1 MISGGAIWALL
12 GFWGFLT
19 GAIACAMLALWLA
32 GTRKSRL
39 NRKAV
44 GFALAVVAAWCLL
57 AAGVGPVAAWTMMAE
72 APRNIALLFAIYC
85 LFATDGR
92 HAAMQPVRPLLTT
105 LACVEAA
112 QPVLVFVEYW
122 GPSGPFEPVGIFKAM
137 VCLRLMVAVCALV
150 LLHNLYVGAD
160 RPLRQVLRWPVAAFA
175 ALWVYDLNFYTIGYL
190 SGALSFELATLRGLV
205 AAAMAV
211 PIAVGFSRQ
220 APNLRFRPSRTVAF
234 RSLSLLVIGA
244 YLLLMEGIAQAIAW
258 AGDGSSRLTQVGFL
272 FAASVFAILWLP
284 SDQLRRHLRVT
295 ALKHLFQHRYDY
307 RMEWLRFTETI
318 GRASP
323 EASPLAERVIKVV
336 ADVAESPRGLLLVPG
351 DRGGLV
357 LGCGW
362 QWPHP
367 EVPAEA
373 LSPELARFFESGG
386 YILNLDDLRAGR
398 DVPANMPE
406 LPHWLHSESTAWAMV
421 PLLHYERLAG
431 LVVLSRPP
439 MARCLDWE
447 DFDLLRVIGRNLA
460 SYLAEQTGQEAL
472 REARN
477 FDEFNR
483 RIAFVMHDIKN
494 LASQLALLARNAER
508 HAENPAFREDMLVTL
523 RSSADKLNALLARLG
538 RYGTSIAEPAEP
550 LALDELV
557 SALVARWAL
566 TGPVV
571 LVDSQPVCVGAHRES
586 LEQAL
591 SHLAQNALDA
601 SDPGASVCVRVYRD
615 GLNGAVEILDSGC
628 GMSPDFVRNRL
639 FRPFDSSKPGGFGIG
654 AFEARELVRAMGG
667 SLDVESREGLG
678 TRFIVRLPEAEQAHI
693 IERINSGKAK
703 VA

>member
-1 MISGGAIWALL
+1 MISGGAIWAVL

-32 GTRKSRL
+32 GSRKSRL
-39 NRKAV
+39 NRRSI
-44 GFALAVVAAWCLL
+44 VVALGVIAVWCLL
-57 AAGVGPVAAWTMMAE
+57 AAGMGPVAPWTKLAE
-72 APRNIALLFAIYC
+72 APRNISLLFALYC
-85 LFATDGR
+85 LFVTDGR
-92 HAAMQPVRPLLTT
+92 HAAMQPVRPLLLT
-105 LACVEAA
+105 LACLEAI
-112 QPVLVFVEYW
+112 QPVLVYVEYW
-122 GPSGPFEPVGIFKAM
+122 EPSGPIDAVRIFEAM

-160 RPLRQVLRWPVAAFA
+160 QALRQILRWPVAAFG
-175 ALWVYDLNFYTIGYL
+175 ALWVYDLNFYTISYL
-190 SGALSFELATLRGLV
+190 SGGLSFELASLRGLV
-205 AAAMAV
+205 AGAMAV

-220 APNLRFRPSRTVAF
+220 APNLRFRPSRTIAF

-244 YLLLMEGIAQAIAW
+244 YLLLMVGIAQAIAL
-258 AGDGSSRLTQVGFL
+258 AGDGSTRLTQVGFL

-284 SDQLRRHLRVT
+284 SDNLRRHLRVT

-318 GRASP
+318 GRASQD
-323 EASPLAERVIKVV
+323 ASPLAERVIKAV

-351 DRGGLV
+351 DHGGLV
-357 LGCGW
+357 LGCDW
-362 QWPHP
+362 QWPHA
-367 EVPAEA
+367 EVPGEA
-373 LSPELARFFESGG
+373 LSPELTRFFESGG
-386 YILNLDDLRAGR
+386 YILNLDDARAGTAM
-398 DVPANMPE
+398 PANMPE
-406 LPHWLHSESTAWAMV
+406 LPQWLHSESTAWAMV
-421 PLLHYERLAG
+421 PLLHFERLAG
-431 LVVLSRPP
+431 IVVLSRPP
-439 MARCLDWE
+439 IGRRLDWE

-460 SYLAEQTGQEAL
+460 SYLAEQNGQEAL
-472 REARN
+472 REARS

-538 RYGTSIAEPAEP
+538 RYGTSNAEPAEP

-557 SALVARWAL
+557 NALVDRWAL

-571 LVDSQPVCVGAHRES
+571 MVDSQPVRVSAHRES

-601 SDPGASVCVRVYRD
+601 SAPGASVFVRVYRD
-615 GLNGAVEILDSGC
+615 GLNGMVEILDSGC

-639 FRPFDSSKPGGFGIG
+639 FKPFDSSKPGGFGIG

-678 TRFIVRLPEAEQAHI
+678 TRFIVRLPEAEQANI
-693 IERINSGKAK
+693 IERIKSGKAK